1 MQRSVLQRDPS
12 QFGEFRNAR
21 RAAKT
26 AVTGGLHSTERHL
39 RLVVNGGSVD
49 VANAAFD
56 ASGYREC
63 FCLIPAENSCGKTK
77 LGFVGDTDCLIDAA

>member
-21 RAAKT
+21 RAAET
-26 AVTGGLHSTERHL
+26 AVTGGLHPAEWNL
-39 RLVVNGGSVD
+39 RLIVNGGSVD

-56 ASGYREC
+56 ASG
-63 FCLIPAENSCGKTK
+63 
-77 LGFVGDTDCLIDAA
+77 